1 MSDLAE
7 GGARLLDDVGAAL
20 RDARPQSPAERFEQT
35 AWLALLASTGD
46 GLLRRA
52 QAPAHLTAS
61 AAVLSP
67 DGAQTCLVFH
77 HKMQTWVQPG
87 GHFEAGDPSG
97 AAAAAREVAEET
109 GLSGRVTPAP
119 VLLSRHPAPCAPGV
133 VDYHLDLQYLM
144 LSDVVDP
151 TPSDES
157 PQVRWW
163 PVHDLPR
170 DLASGVPELVRRAT
184 EVLAAQPDGW
194 VPTARR

>member
-1 MSDLAE
+1 MSELHQ
-7 GGARLLDDVGAAL
+7 GGDRLLEDVGAAL
-20 RDARPQSPAERFEQT
+20 RNAQPDGPHERFEQT

-77 HKMQTWVQPG
+77 HKMQKWVQPG
-87 GHFEAGDPSG
+87 GHFEPEDTSG
-97 AAAAAREVAEET
+97 AQAAAREVLEET
-109 GLSGRVTPAP
+109 GLSGRVLAAP
-119 VLLSRHPAPCAPGV
+119 VLLSRHPAPCAPGI

-144 LSDVVDP
+144 LAELTAP

-157 PQVRWW
+157 PEVRWW
-163 PVHDLPR
+163 PVGELPEN
-170 DLASGVPELVRRAT
+170 LASGVPELVRRAAQ
-184 EVLAAQPDGW
+184 VLAANPVGS
-194 VPTARR
+194 V